1 MSQIIIRHS
10 ESESE
15 IRYDY
20 KEWEEPENTL
30 YRVVHLMPIEID
42 RIKKGTPEEVQKILR
57 LHI

>member
-1 MSQIIIRHS
+1 MPQLIIRHDD
-10 ESESE
+10 ETRE
-15 IRYDY
+15 IRYDHNE
-20 KEWEEPENTL
+20 KDVPLDTL